1 VALQESV
8 KIIYY
13 FNHRLLELT
22 EDYFGAFSDHVL
34 VRFCFSCLA
43 LFFPVSS
50 YGAMAQLSRDHGRD
64 QHTDRPRYMA
74 TSAAIVRIYAMHVT
88 PAKSRRFS
96 IQAFHR
102 NATVVSTTTGREID
116 HHHHHHHYHR
126 HF

>member
-13 FNHRLLELT
+13 FNLRLLEPT

-64 QHTDRPRYMA
+64 QTHGQTTLHGDVCSNSPHLRYA
-74 TSAAIVRIYAMHVT
+74 CDA
-88 PAKSRRFS
+88 
-96 IQAFHR
+96 
-102 NATVVSTTTGREID
+102 G
-116 HHHHHHHYHR
+116 
-126 HF
+126 